1 MAVPFCVPPFS
12 PALPVM
18 PCQARFLFRRVICL
32 TGALVFILSSAA
44 RAAEPLRIA
53 TFQVDVTPP
62 LGAPLCDSLCPP
74 ASEIV
79 DPLSA
84 RGVVLIA
91 DDQPIVLCAVDWV
104 GIGNGAYDAWRIAI
118 AKSAGTIPSRV
129 AVHCLHQ
136 HDAPGCDFEAEELLA
151 EQGLSGACFH
161 VAFAHQAIERVAAAV
176 RDARG
181 HLRTVTHVGLG
192 TGRVEQVASNRRIL
206 GPDGKVKFVRY
217 SSCREEEI
225 RAAPEGVI
233 DPDCRLIA
241 FFDGENPVAS
251 LTYYATHPQ
260 SYYGAG
266 GVSAD
271 FVGMAR
277 SLREK
282 ALPDLTHVHF
292 NGASGNVAAGK
303 YNDGSREMRPVLAE
317 RLAAGMERAWESI
330 KKTPVQTSD
339 IGWRNVAVA
348 LPARDTLDESQ
359 LTTTLSD
366 SKADVRERVRAA
378 RDLAWLRRSRS
389 GSKIELS
396 CLKIG
401 PAHVVHMPGEL
412 FVEYQLAAER
422 LKPDELVCMAAYGDY
437 GPGYIGT
444 SIAYGQGGYE
454 TSRVSRV
461 APEVEGVLLGALM
474 ELLK

>member
-1 MAVPFCVPPFS
+1 
-12 PALPVM
+12 M
-18 PCQARFLFRRVICL
+18 PCQARFLCLRVSALIS
-32 TGALVFILSSAA
+32 ALVSVSLTSSGPTS
-44 RAAEPLRIA
+44 AAEPLRIA
-53 TFQVDVTPP
+53 TFRVDVTPP

-74 ASEIV
+74 AAEIV

-84 RGVVLIA
+84 RGVVLVGA
-91 DDQPIVLCAVDWV
+91 ERPIVLCAVDWV
-104 GIGNGAYDAWRIAI
+104 GIGNGAYDAWRSAI
-118 AKSAGTIPSRV
+118 AKAAETIPSRV

-151 EQGLSGACFH
+151 EQGLSGSCFH

-176 RDARG
+176 RDALG
-181 HLRTVTHVGLG
+181 HLQPVTHLGLG
-192 TGRVEQVASNRRIL
+192 RGRVEQVASNRRIL
-206 GPDGKVKFVRY
+206 GDDGKVKFVRY
-217 SSCREEEI
+217 SACREDEI

-241 FFDGENPVAS
+241 FFDGERPIVS

-282 ALPDLTHVHF
+282 ALPDMAHIHF

-303 YNDGSREMRPVLAE
+303 YNDGSREMRPLLAE
-317 RLAAGMERAWESI
+317 RLALGMQKAWENI
-330 KKTPVQTSD
+330 KRIPVQASD
-339 IGWRNVAVA
+339 VAWRNVAVA
-348 LPARDTLDESQ
+348 LPVRDTLDEPR
-359 LTTTLSD
+359 LKATLAD
-366 SKADVRERVRAA
+366 SKSDVRERVRAA
-378 RDLAWLRRSRS
+378 RDLAWLRRSRK
-389 GSKIELS
+389 GHKIELS
-396 CLKIG
+396 CLKLG
-401 PAHVVHMPGEL
+401 SAHVVHMPGEL
-412 FVEYQLAAER
+412 FIEYQIAAER
-422 LKPDELVCMAAYGDY
+422 LRPEELVCMAAYGDY

-461 APEVEGVLLGALM
+461 GPEVEGVLLGALN

>member
-1 MAVPFCVPPFS
+1 
-12 PALPVM
+12 M
-18 PCQARFLFRRVICL
+18 PSQARFLHQHLICL
-32 TGALVFILSSAA
+32 LGAIVVSLSLAA
-44 RAAEPLRIA
+44 QAAEPLRIA
-53 TFQVDVTPP
+53 TFQVAVTPP

-84 RGVVLIA
+84 RGVVLVA
-91 DDQPIVLCAVDWV
+91 DERPIVLCAVDWV
-104 GIGNGAYDAWRIAI
+104 GIGNSAYDAWRSAL
-118 AKSAGTIPSRV
+118 AKAAGTTASRV

-151 EQGLSGACFH
+151 EHGLSGACFH

-176 RDARG
+176 GDARG
-181 HLRTVTHVGLG
+181 HLQPVTHLGLG
-192 TGRVEQVASNRRIL
+192 KGRVEQVASNRRIL

-217 SSCREEEI
+217 SACREEET

-241 FFDGENPVAS
+241 FFDDEKPVVS

-282 ALPDLTHVHF
+282 ALPDMAHIHF

-317 RLAAGMERAWESI
+317 RLAAGMQRAWEDAQSPQNRI
-330 KKTPVQTSD
+330 RVQASD

-348 LPARDTLDESQ
+348 LPARDTLDEAQ
-359 LTTTLSD
+359 LRTTLAD
-366 SKADVRERVRAA
+366 TKADTRERVRAA
-378 RDLAWLRRSRS
+378 RDLAWLRRSRN
-389 GSKIELS
+389 GHKIELS
-396 CLKIG
+396 CLKLG
-401 PAHVVHMPGEL
+401 SAYVVHMPGEL

-422 LKPDELVCMAAYGDY
+422 LKPDEIVCMAAYGDY

-461 APEVEGVLLGALM
+461 SPEVEGVLLGALG